1 MRDELVLEMREIDKI
16 FPGVHALKKVNFEL
30 RKGEVHAL
38 LGENGAGKST
48 LINVL
53 GGVYPIDGGQILIDG
68 QPVVIR
74 QIKDAQQL
82 GIAIIHQELVLV
94 PHMTVA
100 ENIFM
105 GREPRTKLGTV
116 DKKKMFRDAQEAIDA
131 VGLCCSATDL
141 VCKLSVAQQQ
151 LVEIAKA
158 LSYNAKI
165 VVMDEPT
172 SSLMTRE
179 VDILFDTIRKLRAK
193 GVSIIYISHRMSEF
207 FEIADRITVMRDG
220 EYVTTRDVEQ
230 TNTDE
235 LVFLMVGRKLEN
247 YYTRTYNKPGE
258 TVLEVSG
265 LSQKSTGLEDINFSL
280 RKGEILGFSG
290 LVGAGRSELMRCIVG
305 IEKYDSGEIRLF
317 GEPAGPMD
325 TAQAQKKGLVMVPE
339 DRKQQGLILLNSVG
353 FNLTINVLESFI
365 GLGVVNKCAENEII
379 ERHIRALNIKT
390 PSARQKVGNLSGG
403 NQQKAI
409 IAREIDKDPDLLVA
423 VQPTR
428 GLDVGAIEYIHSQL
442 VAQRDKGKAVL
453 LVSLELDEVMDVSDR
468 ILVMYEGELV
478 GQLDPKTVSV
488 EELGLYMAGA
498 KRDPVPEEV

>member
-258 TVLEVSG
+258 TVLE
-265 LSQKSTGLEDINFSL
+265 DINFSL

-403 NQQKAI
+403 NQQKVLMGKWLATNPKI
-409 IAREIDKDPDLLVA
+409 LILDE
-423 VQPTR
+423 PTR
-428 GLDVGAIEYIHSQL
+428 GVDVGAKAEIYMIIDRLAKEGISVIMVSSELNEIINMCDRVL
-442 VAQRDKGKAVL
+442 VMSDGRITG
-453 LVSLELDEVMDVSDR
+453 ELDRSEFTQ
-468 ILVMYEGELV
+468 ELIMSFATTM
-478 GQLDPKTVSV
+478 K
-488 EELGLYMAGA
+488 EETAANG
-498 KRDPVPEEV
+498 

>member
-1 MRDELVLEMREIDKI
+1 LRDELVLEMREIDKI

-317 GEPAGPMD
+317 GEPAGPMN

-403 NQQKAI
+403 NQQKVLMGKWLATNPKI
-409 IAREIDKDPDLLVA
+409 LILDE
-423 VQPTR
+423 PTR
-428 GLDVGAIEYIHSQL
+428 GVDVGAKAEIYMIIDRLAKEGISVIMVSSELNEIINMCDRVL
-442 VAQRDKGKAVL
+442 VMSDGRITG
-453 LVSLELDEVMDVSDR
+453 ELDRSEFTQ
-468 ILVMYEGELV
+468 ELIMSFATTM
-478 GQLDPKTVSV
+478 K
-488 EELGLYMAGA
+488 EETAANG
-498 KRDPVPEEV
+498 

>member
-1 MRDELVLEMREIDKI
+1 M
-16 FPGVHALKKVNFEL
+16 
-30 RKGEVHAL
+30 HAL

-317 GEPAGPMD
+317 GEPAGPMN

-403 NQQKAI
+403 NQQKVLMGKWLATNPKI
-409 IAREIDKDPDLLVA
+409 LILDE
-423 VQPTR
+423 PTR
-428 GLDVGAIEYIHSQL
+428 GVDVGAKAEIYMIIDRLAKEGISVIMVSSELNEIINMCDRVL
-442 VAQRDKGKAVL
+442 VMSDGRITG
-453 LVSLELDEVMDVSDR
+453 ELDRSEFTQ
-468 ILVMYEGELV
+468 ELIMSFATTM
-478 GQLDPKTVSV
+478 K
-488 EELGLYMAGA
+488 EETAANG
-498 KRDPVPEEV
+498 

>member
-403 NQQKAI
+403 NQQKV
-409 IAREIDKDPDLLVA
+409 LM
-423 VQPTR
+423 
-428 GLDVGAIEYIHSQL
+428 
-442 VAQRDKGKAVL
+442 GKWLATNPKIL
-453 LVSLELDEVMDVSDR
+453 ILDEPTLSL
-468 ILVMYEGELV
+468 IHI
-478 GQLDPKTVSV
+478 
-488 EELGLYMAGA
+488 
-498 KRDPVPEEV
+498 

>member
-339 DRKQQGLILLNSVG
+339 DRKQKGLILLNSVG

-403 NQQKAI
+403 NQQKVLMGKWLATNPKI
-409 IAREIDKDPDLLVA
+409 LILDE
-423 VQPTR
+423 PTR
-428 GLDVGAIEYIHSQL
+428 GVDVGAKAEIYMIIDRLAKEGISVIMVSSELNEIINMCDRVL
-442 VAQRDKGKAVL
+442 VMSDGRITG
-453 LVSLELDEVMDVSDR
+453 ELDRSEFTQ
-468 ILVMYEGELV
+468 ELIMSFATTM
-478 GQLDPKTVSV
+478 K
-488 EELGLYMAGA
+488 EETAANG
-498 KRDPVPEEV
+498 

>member
-1 MRDELVLEMREIDKI
+1 LRDELVLEMREIDKI

-317 GEPAGPMD
+317 GEPAGPMN

-353 FNLTINVLESFI
+353 FNLTISVLESFI

-403 NQQKAI
+403 NQQKVLMGKWLATNPKI
-409 IAREIDKDPDLLVA
+409 LILDE
-423 VQPTR
+423 PTR
-428 GLDVGAIEYIHSQL
+428 GVDVGA
-442 VAQRDKGKAVL
+442 KA
-453 LVSLELDEVMDVSDR
+453 EIYM
-468 ILVMYEGELV
+468 IIW
-478 GQLDPKTVSV
+478 PKKAYRSSWCHRNST
-488 EELGLYMAGA
+488 
-498 KRDPVPEEV
+498 K

>member
-365 GLGVVNKCAENEII
+365 GLGVVNKCAENEIL

-403 NQQKAI
+403 NQQKVLMGKWLATNPKI
-409 IAREIDKDPDLLVA
+409 LILDE
-423 VQPTR
+423 PTR
-428 GLDVGAIEYIHSQL
+428 GVDVGAKAEIYMIIDRLAKEGISVIMVSSELNEIINMCDRVL
-442 VAQRDKGKAVL
+442 VMSDGRITG
-453 LVSLELDEVMDVSDR
+453 ELDRSEFTQ
-468 ILVMYEGELV
+468 ELIMSFATTM
-478 GQLDPKTVSV
+478 K
-488 EELGLYMAGA
+488 EETAANG
-498 KRDPVPEEV
+498 

>member
-193 GVSIIYISHRMSEF
+193 GLSIIYISHRMSEF

-403 NQQKAI
+403 NQQKVLMGKWLATNPKI
-409 IAREIDKDPDLLVA
+409 LILDE
-423 VQPTR
+423 PTR
-428 GLDVGAIEYIHSQL
+428 GVDVGAKAEIYMIIDRLAKEGISVIMVSSELNEIINMCDRVL
-442 VAQRDKGKAVL
+442 VMSDGRITG
-453 LVSLELDEVMDVSDR
+453 ELDRSEFTQ
-468 ILVMYEGELV
+468 ELIMSFATTM
-478 GQLDPKTVSV
+478 K
-488 EELGLYMAGA
+488 EETAANG
-498 KRDPVPEEV
+498 

>member
-53 GGVYPIDGGQILIDG
+53 GGVYTIDGRQIRIDG
-68 QPVVIR
+68 QQFVIR

-141 VCKLSVAQQQ
+141 VGKLSVAQQQ

-230 TNTDE
+230 TNIDE

-403 NQQKAI
+403 NQQKVLMGKWLATNPKI
-409 IAREIDKDPDLLVA
+409 LILDE
-423 VQPTR
+423 PTR
-428 GLDVGAIEYIHSQL
+428 GVDVGAKAEIYMIIDRL
-442 VAQRDKGKAVL
+442 VKEGISVIMVSSELNEIINMCDRVL
-453 LVSLELDEVMDVSDR
+453 VMSDGRITGELDRSEFTQ
-468 ILVMYEGELV
+468 ELIMSFATTM
-478 GQLDPKTVSV
+478 K
-488 EELGLYMAGA
+488 EETAANG
-498 KRDPVPEEV
+498 

>member
-116 DKKKMFRDAQEAIDA
+116 DKKKMFRDAQWAIDA

-317 GEPAGPMD
+317 GEPAGPMN

-353 FNLTINVLESFI
+353 FNLTISVLESFI

-403 NQQKAI
+403 NQQKVLMGKWLATNPKI
-409 IAREIDKDPDLLVA
+409 LILDE
-423 VQPTR
+423 PTR
-428 GLDVGAIEYIHSQL
+428 GVDVGAKAEIYMIIDRLAKEGISVIMVSSELNEIINMCDRVL
-442 VAQRDKGKAVL
+442 VMSDGRITG
-453 LVSLELDEVMDVSDR
+453 ELDRSEFTQ
-468 ILVMYEGELV
+468 ELIMSFATTM
-478 GQLDPKTVSV
+478 K
-488 EELGLYMAGA
+488 EETAANG
-498 KRDPVPEEV
+498 

>member
-403 NQQKAI
+403 NQQKVLMGKWLATNPKI
-409 IAREIDKDPDLLVA
+409 LILDE
-423 VQPTR
+423 PTR
-428 GLDVGAIEYIHSQL
+428 GVDVGAKAEIYMIIDRLAKEGISIIMVSSELNEIINMCDRVL
-442 VAQRDKGKAVL
+442 VMSDGRITG
-453 LVSLELDEVMDVSDR
+453 ELDRSEFTQ
-468 ILVMYEGELV
+468 ELIMSFATTM
-478 GQLDPKTVSV
+478 K
-488 EELGLYMAGA
+488 EETAANG
-498 KRDPVPEEV
+498 

>member
-403 NQQKAI
+403 NQQKVLMGKWLATNPKI
-409 IAREIDKDPDLLVA
+409 LILDE
-423 VQPTR
+423 PTR
-428 GLDVGAIEYIHSQL
+428 GVDVGAKAEIYMIIDRLAKEGISVIMVSSELNEIINMCDRVL
-442 VAQRDKGKAVL
+442 VMSDGRITG
-453 LVSLELDEVMDVSDR
+453 ELDRSEFTQ
-468 ILVMYEGELV
+468 ELIMSFATTM
-478 GQLDPKTVSV
+478 K
-488 EELGLYMAGA
+488 EETAANG
-498 KRDPVPEEV
+498 

>member
-317 GEPAGPMD
+317 GEPAGPMN

-353 FNLTINVLESFI
+353 FNLTISVLESFI

-403 NQQKAI
+403 NQQKVLMGKWLATNPKI
-409 IAREIDKDPDLLVA
+409 LILDE
-423 VQPTR
+423 PTR
-428 GLDVGAIEYIHSQL
+428 GVDVGAKAEIYMIIDRLAKEGISVIMVSSELNEIINMCDRVL
-442 VAQRDKGKAVL
+442 VMSDGRITG
-453 LVSLELDEVMDVSDR
+453 ELDRSEFTQ
-468 ILVMYEGELV
+468 ELIMSFATTM
-478 GQLDPKTVSV
+478 K
-488 EELGLYMAGA
+488 EETAA
-498 KRDPVPEEV
+498 NV

>member
-1 MRDELVLEMREIDKI
+1 MDNNIVLKMEKI
-16 FPGVHALKKVNFEL
+16 CKYYPGVTALDHVDFEL

-403 NQQKAI
+403 NQQKVLMGKWLATNPKI
-409 IAREIDKDPDLLVA
+409 LILDE
-423 VQPTR
+423 PTR
-428 GLDVGAIEYIHSQL
+428 GVDVGAKAEIYMIIDRLAKEGISVIMVSSELNEIINMCDRVL
-442 VAQRDKGKAVL
+442 VMSDGRITG
-453 LVSLELDEVMDVSDR
+453 ELDRSEFTQ
-468 ILVMYEGELV
+468 ELIMSFATTM
-478 GQLDPKTVSV
+478 K
-488 EELGLYMAGA
+488 EETAANG
-498 KRDPVPEEV
+498 

>member
-1 MRDELVLEMREIDKI
+1 LRDELVLEMREIDKI

-317 GEPAGPMD
+317 GEPAGPMN

-353 FNLTINVLESFI
+353 FNLTISVLESFI

-403 NQQKAI
+403 NQQKVLMGKWLATNPKI
-409 IAREIDKDPDLLVA
+409 LILDE
-423 VQPTR
+423 PTR
-428 GLDVGAIEYIHSQL
+428 GVDVGAKAEIYMIIDRLAKEGISVIMVSSELNEIINMCDRVL
-442 VAQRDKGKAVL
+442 VMSDGRITG
-453 LVSLELDEVMDVSDR
+453 ELDRSEFTQ
-468 ILVMYEGELV
+468 ELIMSFATTM
-478 GQLDPKTVSV
+478 K
-488 EELGLYMAGA
+488 EETAANG
-498 KRDPVPEEV
+498 

>member
-403 NQQKAI
+403 NQQKVLMGKWLATNPKI
-409 IAREIDKDPDLLVA
+409 LILDE
-423 VQPTR
+423 PTR
-428 GLDVGAIEYIHSQL
+428 GVDVGA
-442 VAQRDKGKAVL
+442 KAEIYMIIDRLAKEGISVIM
-453 LVSLELDEVMDVSDR
+453 VSSELNEIINMCDR
-468 ILVMYEGELV
+468 VLVMSDGRIT
-478 GQLDPKTVSV
+478 GDSDPYKSCD
-488 EELGLYMAGA
+488 EKSLSQQQ
-498 KRDPVPEEV
+498 

>member
-317 GEPAGPMD
+317 GEPAGPMN

-353 FNLTINVLESFI
+353 FNLTISVLESFI

-403 NQQKAI
+403 NQQKVLMGKWLATNPKI
-409 IAREIDKDPDLLVA
+409 LILDE
-423 VQPTR
+423 PTR
-428 GLDVGAIEYIHSQL
+428 GVDVGAKYI
-442 VAQRDKGKAVL
+442 
-453 LVSLELDEVMDVSDR
+453 
-468 ILVMYEGELV
+468 
-478 GQLDPKTVSV
+478 
-488 EELGLYMAGA
+488 
-498 KRDPVPEEV
+498 

>member
-339 DRKQQGLILLNSVG
+339 DRNQQGLILLNSVG

-403 NQQKAI
+403 NQQKVLMGKWLATNPKI
-409 IAREIDKDPDLLVA
+409 LILDE
-423 VQPTR
+423 PTR
-428 GLDVGAIEYIHSQL
+428 GVDVGAKAEIYMIIDRLAKEGISVIMVSSELNEIINMCDRVL
-442 VAQRDKGKAVL
+442 VMSDGRITG
-453 LVSLELDEVMDVSDR
+453 ELDRSEFTQ
-468 ILVMYEGELV
+468 ELIMSFATTM
-478 GQLDPKTVSV
+478 K
-488 EELGLYMAGA
+488 EETAANG
-498 KRDPVPEEV
+498 

>member
-379 ERHIRALNIKT
+379 ERQIRALNIKT

-403 NQQKAI
+403 NQQKVLMGKWLATNPKI
-409 IAREIDKDPDLLVA
+409 LILDE
-423 VQPTR
+423 PTR
-428 GLDVGAIEYIHSQL
+428 GVDVGAKAEIYMIIDRLAKEGISVIMVSSELNEIINMCDRVL
-442 VAQRDKGKAVL
+442 VMSDGRITG
-453 LVSLELDEVMDVSDR
+453 ELDRSEFTQ
-468 ILVMYEGELV
+468 ELIMSFATTM
-478 GQLDPKTVSV
+478 K
-488 EELGLYMAGA
+488 EETAANG
-498 KRDPVPEEV
+498 

>member
-403 NQQKAI
+403 NQQKVLMGKWLATNPKI
-409 IAREIDKDPDLLVA
+409 LILDE
-423 VQPTR
+423 PTR
-428 GLDVGAIEYIHSQL
+428 GVDVGAKAEIYMIIDRLAKEGISVIMVSSELNEIINMCDRVL
-442 VAQRDKGKAVL
+442 VMSDGRITG
-453 LVSLELDEVMDVSDR
+453 ELDRSEFTQ
-468 ILVMYEGELV
+468 ELIMFFATTM
-478 GQLDPKTVSV
+478 K
-488 EELGLYMAGA
+488 EETAANG
-498 KRDPVPEEV
+498 

>member
-1 MRDELVLEMREIDKI
+1 M
-16 FPGVHALKKVNFEL
+16 
-30 RKGEVHAL
+30 HAL

-403 NQQKAI
+403 NQQKVLMGKWLATNPKI
-409 IAREIDKDPDLLVA
+409 LILDE
-423 VQPTR
+423 PTR
-428 GLDVGAIEYIHSQL
+428 GVDVGAKAEIYMIIDRLAKEGISVIMVSSELNEIINMCDRVL
-442 VAQRDKGKAVL
+442 VMSDGRITG
-453 LVSLELDEVMDVSDR
+453 ELDRSEFTQ
-468 ILVMYEGELV
+468 ELIMSFATTM
-478 GQLDPKTVSV
+478 K
-488 EELGLYMAGA
+488 EETAANG
-498 KRDPVPEEV
+498 

>member
-220 EYVTTRDVEQ
+220 EYVTTRDGEQ

-403 NQQKAI
+403 NQQKVLMGKWLATNPKI
-409 IAREIDKDPDLLVA
+409 LILDE
-423 VQPTR
+423 PTR
-428 GLDVGAIEYIHSQL
+428 GVDVGAKAEIYMIIDRLAKEGISVIMVSSELNEIINMCDRVL
-442 VAQRDKGKAVL
+442 VMSDGRITG
-453 LVSLELDEVMDVSDR
+453 ELDRSEFTQ
-468 ILVMYEGELV
+468 ELIMSFATTM
-478 GQLDPKTVSV
+478 K
-488 EELGLYMAGA
+488 EETAANG
-498 KRDPVPEEV
+498 

>member
-247 YYTRTYNKPGE
+247 YYPRTYNKPGE

-403 NQQKAI
+403 NQQKVLMGKWLATNPKI
-409 IAREIDKDPDLLVA
+409 LILDE
-423 VQPTR
+423 PTR
-428 GLDVGAIEYIHSQL
+428 GVDVGAKAEIYMIIDRLAKEGISVIMVSSELNEIINMCDRVL
-442 VAQRDKGKAVL
+442 VMSDGRITG
-453 LVSLELDEVMDVSDR
+453 ELDRSEFTQ
-468 ILVMYEGELV
+468 ELIMSFATTM
-478 GQLDPKTVSV
+478 K
-488 EELGLYMAGA
+488 EETAANG
-498 KRDPVPEEV
+498 

>member
-403 NQQKAI
+403 NQQKVLMGKWLATNPKI
-409 IAREIDKDPDLLVA
+409 LILDE
-423 VQPTR
+423 PTR
-428 GLDVGAIEYIHSQL
+428 GVDVGA
-442 VAQRDKGKAVL
+442 KAEIYMIIDRLAKEGISVIM
-453 LVSLELDEVMDVSDR
+453 VSSELNEIINMCDR
-468 ILVMYEGELV
+468 VLVMSDGRITGEL
-478 GQLDPKTVSV
+478 GRSEFTQELIMSFATTMK
-488 EELGLYMAGA
+488 EETAANG
-498 KRDPVPEEV
+498 

>member
-38 LGENGAGKST
+38 LGDNGAGKST

-317 GEPAGPMD
+317 GEPAGPMN

-403 NQQKAI
+403 NQQKVLMGKWLATNPKI
-409 IAREIDKDPDLLVA
+409 LILDE
-423 VQPTR
+423 PTR
-428 GLDVGAIEYIHSQL
+428 GVDVGAKAEIYMIIDRLAKEGISVIMVSSELNEIINMCDRVL
-442 VAQRDKGKAVL
+442 VMSDGRITG
-453 LVSLELDEVMDVSDR
+453 ELDRSEFTQ
-468 ILVMYEGELV
+468 ELIMSFATTM
-478 GQLDPKTVSV
+478 K
-488 EELGLYMAGA
+488 EETAANG
-498 KRDPVPEEV
+498 

>member
-38 LGENGAGKST
+38 LGENGALKST
-48 LINVL
+48 LIIVL

-403 NQQKAI
+403 NQQKVLMGKWLATNPKI
-409 IAREIDKDPDLLVA
+409 LILDE
-423 VQPTR
+423 PTR
-428 GLDVGAIEYIHSQL
+428 GVDVGAKAEIYMIIDRLAKEGISVIMVSSELNEIINMCDRVL
-442 VAQRDKGKAVL
+442 VMSDGRITG
-453 LVSLELDEVMDVSDR
+453 ELDRSEFTQ
-468 ILVMYEGELV
+468 ELIMSFATTM
-478 GQLDPKTVSV
+478 K
-488 EELGLYMAGA
+488 EETAANG
-498 KRDPVPEEV
+498 

>member
-317 GEPAGPMD
+317 GEPAGPMN

-403 NQQKAI
+403 NQQKVLMGKWLATNPQI
-409 IAREIDKDPDLLVA
+409 LILDE
-423 VQPTR
+423 PTR
-428 GLDVGAIEYIHSQL
+428 GVDVGAKAEIYMIIDRLAKEGISVIMVSSELNEIINMCDRVL
-442 VAQRDKGKAVL
+442 VMSDGRITG
-453 LVSLELDEVMDVSDR
+453 ELDRSEFTQ
-468 ILVMYEGELV
+468 ELIMSFATTM
-478 GQLDPKTVSV
+478 K
-488 EELGLYMAGA
+488 EETAANG
-498 KRDPVPEEV
+498 

>member
-1 MRDELVLEMREIDKI
+1 M
-16 FPGVHALKKVNFEL
+16 
-30 RKGEVHAL
+30 
-38 LGENGAGKST
+38 
-48 LINVL
+48 
-53 GGVYPIDGGQILIDG
+53 
-68 QPVVIR
+68 
-74 QIKDAQQL
+74 
-82 GIAIIHQELVLV
+82 V

-403 NQQKAI
+403 NQQKVLMGKWLATNPKI
-409 IAREIDKDPDLLVA
+409 LILDE
-423 VQPTR
+423 PTR
-428 GLDVGAIEYIHSQL
+428 GVDVGAKAEIYMIIDRLAKEGISVIMVSSELNEIINMCDRVL
-442 VAQRDKGKAVL
+442 VMSDGRITG
-453 LVSLELDEVMDVSDR
+453 ELDRSEFTQ
-468 ILVMYEGELV
+468 ELIMSFATTM
-478 GQLDPKTVSV
+478 K
-488 EELGLYMAGA
+488 EETAANG
-498 KRDPVPEEV
+498 

>member
-1 MRDELVLEMREIDKI
+1 LRDELVLEMREIDKI

-403 NQQKAI
+403 NQQKVLMGKWLATNPKI
-409 IAREIDKDPDLLVA
+409 LILDE
-423 VQPTR
+423 PTR
-428 GLDVGAIEYIHSQL
+428 GVDVGAKAEIYMIIDRLAKEGISVIMVSSELNEIINMCDRVL
-442 VAQRDKGKAVL
+442 VMSDGRITG
-453 LVSLELDEVMDVSDR
+453 ELDRSEFTQ
-468 ILVMYEGELV
+468 ELIMSFETTM
-478 GQLDPKTVSV
+478 K
-488 EELGLYMAGA
+488 EETAANG
-498 KRDPVPEEV
+498 

>member
-30 RKGEVHAL
+30 HKGEVHAL

-317 GEPAGPMD
+317 GEPAGPMN

-353 FNLTINVLESFI
+353 FNLTISVLESFI

-403 NQQKAI
+403 NQQKVLMGKWLATNPKI
-409 IAREIDKDPDLLVA
+409 LILDE
-423 VQPTR
+423 PTR
-428 GLDVGAIEYIHSQL
+428 GVDVGAKAEIYMIIDRLAKEGISVIMVSSELNEIINMCDRVL
-442 VAQRDKGKAVL
+442 VMSDGRITG
-453 LVSLELDEVMDVSDR
+453 ELDRSEFTQ
-468 ILVMYEGELV
+468 ELIMSFATTM
-478 GQLDPKTVSV
+478 K
-488 EELGLYMAGA
+488 EETAANG
-498 KRDPVPEEV
+498 

>member
-30 RKGEVHAL
+30 CKGEVHAL

-403 NQQKAI
+403 NQQKVLMGKWLATNPKI
-409 IAREIDKDPDLLVA
+409 LILDE
-423 VQPTR
+423 PTR
-428 GLDVGAIEYIHSQL
+428 GVDVGAKAEIYMIIDRLAKEGISVIMVSSELNEIINMCDRVL
-442 VAQRDKGKAVL
+442 VMSDGRITG
-453 LVSLELDEVMDVSDR
+453 ELDRSEFTQ
-468 ILVMYEGELV
+468 ELIMSFATTM
-478 GQLDPKTVSV
+478 K
-488 EELGLYMAGA
+488 EETAANG
-498 KRDPVPEEV
+498 

>member
-305 IEKYDSGEIRLF
+305 IEKYESGEIRLF

-365 GLGVVNKCAENEII
+365 GLGFVNKCAENENI

-403 NQQKAI
+403 NQQKVLMGKWLATNPKI
-409 IAREIDKDPDLLVA
+409 LILDE
-423 VQPTR
+423 PTR
-428 GLDVGAIEYIHSQL
+428 GVDVGAKAEIYMIIDRLAKEGISVIMVSSELNEIINMCDRVL
-442 VAQRDKGKAVL
+442 VMSDGRITG
-453 LVSLELDEVMDVSDR
+453 ELDRSEFTQ
-468 ILVMYEGELV
+468 ELIMSFATTM
-478 GQLDPKTVSV
+478 K
-488 EELGLYMAGA
+488 EETAANG
-498 KRDPVPEEV
+498 

>member
-317 GEPAGPMD
+317 GEPAGPMN

-353 FNLTINVLESFI
+353 FNLTISVLESFI

-403 NQQKAI
+403 NQQKVLMGKWLATNPKI
-409 IAREIDKDPDLLVA
+409 LILDEPS
-423 VQPTR
+423 R
-428 GLDVGAIEYIHSQL
+428 GGDVGAKAEIYMIIDRLAKEGISVIMVSSELNEIINMCDRVL
-442 VAQRDKGKAVL
+442 VMSDGRITG
-453 LVSLELDEVMDVSDR
+453 ELDRSEFTQ
-468 ILVMYEGELV
+468 ELIMSFATTM
-478 GQLDPKTVSV
+478 K
-488 EELGLYMAGA
+488 EETAANG
-498 KRDPVPEEV
+498 

>member
-1 MRDELVLEMREIDKI
+1 
-16 FPGVHALKKVNFEL
+16 
-30 RKGEVHAL
+30 
-38 LGENGAGKST
+38 
-48 LINVL
+48 
-53 GGVYPIDGGQILIDG
+53 
-68 QPVVIR
+68 
-74 QIKDAQQL
+74 
-82 GIAIIHQELVLV
+82 
-94 PHMTVA
+94 MTVA

-403 NQQKAI
+403 NQQKVLMGKWLATNPKI
-409 IAREIDKDPDLLVA
+409 LILDE
-423 VQPTR
+423 PTR
-428 GLDVGAIEYIHSQL
+428 GVDVGAKAEIYMIIDRLAKEGISVIMVSSELNEIINMCDRVL
-442 VAQRDKGKAVL
+442 VMSDGRITG
-453 LVSLELDEVMDVSDR
+453 ELDRSEFTQ
-468 ILVMYEGELV
+468 ELIMSFATTM
-478 GQLDPKTVSV
+478 K
-488 EELGLYMAGA
+488 EETAANG
-498 KRDPVPEEV
+498 

>member
-403 NQQKAI
+403 NQQKVLMGKWLATNPKI
-409 IAREIDKDPDLLVA
+409 LILDE
-423 VQPTR
+423 PTR
-428 GLDVGAIEYIHSQL
+428 GVDVGAKAEIYMIIDRLAKEGISVIMVSSELNEIINMCDRVL
-442 VAQRDKGKAVL
+442 VMSDGRITG
-453 LVSLELDEVMDVSDR
+453 ELDRSEFTQ
-468 ILVMYEGELV
+468 ELNMSFATTM
-478 GQLDPKTVSV
+478 K
-488 EELGLYMAGA
+488 EETAANG
-498 KRDPVPEEV
+498 

>member
-305 IEKYDSGEIRLF
+305 IEKYDTGEIRLF
-317 GEPAGPMD
+317 GEPAGPMN

-353 FNLTINVLESFI
+353 FNLTISVLESFI

-403 NQQKAI
+403 NQQKVLMGKWLATNPKI
-409 IAREIDKDPDLLVA
+409 LILDE
-423 VQPTR
+423 PTR
-428 GLDVGAIEYIHSQL
+428 GVDVGAKAEIYMIIDRLAKEGISVIMVSSELNEIINMCDRVL
-442 VAQRDKGKAVL
+442 VMSDGRITG
-453 LVSLELDEVMDVSDR
+453 ELDRSEFTQ
-468 ILVMYEGELV
+468 ELIMSFATTM
-478 GQLDPKTVSV
+478 K
-488 EELGLYMAGA
+488 EETAANG
-498 KRDPVPEEV
+498 

>member
-325 TAQAQKKGLVMVPE
+325 TAQAQKKGLVMVC
-339 DRKQQGLILLNSVG
+339 LLYTSD
-353 FNLTINVLESFI
+353 
-365 GLGVVNKCAENEII
+365 A
-379 ERHIRALNIKT
+379 A
-390 PSARQKVGNLSGG
+390 
-403 NQQKAI
+403 
-409 IAREIDKDPDLLVA
+409 
-423 VQPTR
+423 
-428 GLDVGAIEYIHSQL
+428 
-442 VAQRDKGKAVL
+442 
-453 LVSLELDEVMDVSDR
+453 DE
-468 ILVMYEGELV
+468 
-478 GQLDPKTVSV
+478 
-488 EELGLYMAGA
+488 
-498 KRDPVPEEV
+498 

>member
-1 MRDELVLEMREIDKI
+1 MRDELVLEMREIDKV

-403 NQQKAI
+403 NQQKVLMGKWLATNPKI
-409 IAREIDKDPDLLVA
+409 LILDE
-423 VQPTR
+423 PTR
-428 GLDVGAIEYIHSQL
+428 GVDVGAKAEIYMIIDRLAKEGISVIMVSSELNEIINMCDRVL
-442 VAQRDKGKAVL
+442 VMSDGRITG
-453 LVSLELDEVMDVSDR
+453 ELDRSEFTQ
-468 ILVMYEGELV
+468 ELIMSFATTM
-478 GQLDPKTVSV
+478 K
-488 EELGLYMAGA
+488 EETAANG
-498 KRDPVPEEV
+498 